1 MENFTKEIESQ
12 TTTYSFSFIYKGEEV
27 CGTAILEGDDSNF
40 GVEIELDSYWSPKNL
55 NEDELDEIYQFVEN
69 NILSNTP
76 TNQ

>member
-1 MENFTKEIESQ
+1 MQNFTKEIQSQ
-12 TTTYSFSFIYKGEEV
+12 TTTYSFSFMYKGEEV

-55 NEDELDEIYQFVEN
+55 NDDELYEIYQFIEN